1 MIPPPTSSLE
11 QIFATH
17 LRTLATTLQPSTIN
31 GYRYTVR
38 NFLGYL
44 HAAFPEV
51 HRLSQLRRDPHIVG
65 WLRKLAEQ
73 QPPLSS
79 TTRRS
84 CLCDLRRLL
93 EDFADQGHRL
103 PPQLIRRQDFPPR
116 PCCLPRAL
124 SPEEDQRL
132 QQELRRRDDLTALA
146 LLLTRLTGM
155 RIGECIDL
163 PLDCLRPLG
172 PQQWALHVPLGK
184 LHTER
189 LVPADEDI
197 RTILARILSLRS
209 LAPAAWLTRF
219 PTLLLPRLGDRGCF
233 YKTLLSALAEAAQS
247 VQCSRPVVPHQL
259 RHTFASEMVRLG
271 TPLPVLMRLLGHT
284 DIRMTLR
291 YVTVTQLDLQRQFFQ
306 TRQNTPSHPLPNLFT
321 PPDACVTTS
330 DLPHITRALA
340 ATRHLLEMFRR
351 QLTDQAAQAKLRH
364 LDRRLL
370 DVASQLEQLPSDGS
384 SSNSVA

>member
-1 MIPPPTSSLE
+1 MTPPRSSLE
-11 QIFATH
+11 QIFTTQ

-31 GYRYTVR
+31 GYRCTVR
-38 NFLGYL
+38 NFLSYL
-44 HAAFPEV
+44 HIAFPQV

-73 QPPLSS
+73 QPPVSN
-79 TTRRS
+79 TTRWR
-84 CLCDLRRLL
+84 CLCELRRLL
-93 EDFADQGHRL
+93 EDLADQGHTH
-103 PPQLIRRQDFPPR
+103 PPQLIRRQDFPPL

-132 QQELRRRDDLTALA
+132 QQELRRRDDLPALA
-146 LLLTRLTGM
+146 LLLTRVTGM

-163 PLDCLRPLG
+163 PLDCLRPVG
-172 PQQWALHVPLGK
+172 PQQAALHVPLGK

-189 LVPADEDI
+189 LIPADDDI
-197 RTILARILSLRS
+197 RNIVARILTLRS
-209 LAPAAWLTRF
+209 LAPPAWLIRF
-219 PTLLLPRLGDRGCF
+219 PNLLLPRLGDRGCF
-233 YKTLLSALAEAAQS
+233 YKTLRNALAEAARS
-247 VQCSRPVVPHQL
+247 VHCSRPVVPHQL

-291 YVTVTQLDLQRQFFQ
+291 YLSVTQLDLQRQFFQ
-306 TRQNTPSHPLPNLFT
+306 TRPNAPSHPLPNLFT
-321 PPDACVTTS
+321 PPEASAATS
-330 DLPHITRALA
+330 DLPRIRRALA

-351 QLTDQAAQAKLRH
+351 QLTDQAVQAQLRH

-370 DVASQLEQLPSDGS
+370 DIASQLEQLPSDGCS
-384 SSNSVA
+384 PNSAA